1 MSHYDSDDALHKSP
15 GLQPIRLKSTPSPSP
30 DRLPQPLTKGTT
42 TSLPHRKKHRHST
55 SMGDSVLLSFLGP
68 NNPSAANT
76 ALSQPFN
83 AGSDDDYE
91 SEDDMSLEH
100 VAQSALKHI
109 GGAVQ
114 PLHTADH
121 GREAQPQ
128 KTTISN
134 GLPTPDNLNG
144 SEGINHESL
153 NERIRNV
160 AIPSSLASPTGERLP
175 PFQNPISPCRDGPHA
190 ASAAPNL
197 PPFQHFSDIAQEAT
211 EKQEQEQE
219 RQRAA
224 SFSRERERAASF
236 SHRHSVSNGPP
247 VLSSPLVGR
256 TPSLNTA
263 GPSPPAQLPSGNPLS
278 PVSHN
283 GADAATSASLSSQ
296 DPFMKRS
303 PPSGTAGFPFMGR
316 RPSQL
321 SDWPEMSF
329 PPAPQ
334 SASST
339 GTMSDTHSPP
349 GIRPEHHRMSIDGIT
364 NSGPASALSHIP
376 PHGSTG
382 FKCDYPG
389 CTAPLF
395 QTQYLLNSHANV
407 HSQARPH
414 YCPVPGC
421 SRGEGGK
428 GFKRKNEMIRHGLVH
443 DSPGYVCPFCP
454 ERDHKYPRPDNLQ
467 RHVRVHHVDKS
478 RDDAQ
483 LREVL
488 SQRPEGGGRGR
499 RRRVGS

>member
-30 DRLPQPLTKGTT
+30 DRSPQPLTKGSNTS
-42 TSLPHRKKHRHST
+42 SLPHRKKRRPST
-55 SMGDSVLLSFLGP
+55 SLGDRALLLSLDP
-68 NNPSAANT
+68 NNPSIANAALT
-76 ALSQPFN
+76 HPLD
-83 AGSDDDYE
+83 AGSDEDFV
-91 SEDDMSLEH
+91 SEDEMSNELEH
-100 VAQSALKHI
+100 VAQSVLKLT

-114 PLHTADH
+114 QPQNNADH
-121 GREAQPQ
+121 DMEAQPQ

-134 GLPTPDNLNG
+134 GLPTPDNLVS

-153 NERIRNV
+153 NERIRN
-160 AIPSSLASPTGERLP
+160 AAPSMPERTGARLP
-175 PFQNPISPCRDGPHA
+175 PFQHPISPCRDGPHA
-190 ASAAPNL
+190 TSTTESL
-197 PPFQHFSDIAQEAT
+197 PPFQVISDMAQEAN

-224 SFSRERERAASF
+224 SFSRERERATSF
-236 SHRHSVSNGPP
+236 SHRHSISSGPP
-247 VLSSPLVGR
+247 ALSPLVGR
-256 TPSLNTA
+256 TPLNTA
-263 GPSPPAQLPSGNPLS
+263 GPSPPAQLPPGNPLS

-283 GADAATSASLSSQ
+283 GADAALSSQ

-321 SDWPEMSF
+321 SDWPDMSF

-339 GTMSDTHSPP
+339 GTVSDTHSPP
-349 GIRPEHHRMSIDGIT
+349 GIRLEHHRMSIDGIT
-364 NSGPASALSHIP
+364 NSGPATALTHIP
-376 PHGSTG
+376 PHNSTG

-478 RDDAQ
+478 RDDHQ